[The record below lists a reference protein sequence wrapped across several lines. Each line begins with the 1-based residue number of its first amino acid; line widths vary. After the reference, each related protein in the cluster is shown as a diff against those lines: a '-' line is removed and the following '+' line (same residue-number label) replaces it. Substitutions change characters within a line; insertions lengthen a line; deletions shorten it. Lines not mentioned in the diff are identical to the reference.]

1 MVAPTSST
9 ITSIAT
15 PTSTPIERA
24 IGGFARW
31 TQWTPRLLGIIV
43 GILILGLGNAA
54 MALQRGDQGPEV
66 SELQTRMMNAGCYDG
81 PVTGTFGEL
90 TEAGVM
96 ACQAQLG
103 LTVDGVAGSETL
115 ARLRGTRSIEAK
127 PPFQGYANPTTYA
140 NPNQSVDSRE
150 DIIQNGSEGATV
162 SNIQT
167 QLKRLGFYAGSIDGV
182 YGNQTETAVRQFQKV
197 VQLPVDGKVGT
208 QEIAA
213 LESYQP
219 PTVAPI
225 APPTLSQ
232 IPLSQS
238 QLALGDDHPDVGQ
251 LQDRL
256 RSAGF
261 FQGNST
267 QYYGSI
273 TRQSVIDFQRN
284 RGLNVTGIA
293 DPTTLESLG
302 LQPNY
307 TARAPEQI
315 WNQTPMTSS
324 ASRTSVQSLQASP
337 ARPNSRYI
345 VVIPKENEL
354 TLSQVR
360 RVVRSAQAYP
370 SRKGDYIAAGTYTK
384 RTAAEKRSNYLRS
397 IGFDARVD
405 YQ

>member
-9 ITSIAT
+9 ITSSAT

-24 IGGFARW
+24 IGGFDRW

-66 SELQTRMMNAGCYDG
+66 SELQTRMMNAGCYNG
-81 PVTGTFGEL
+81 PVTGTFGGL

-96 ACQAQLG
+96 ACQSQLG
-103 LTVDGVAGSETL
+103 LTVDGIAGSETL
-115 ARLRGTRSIEAK
+115 ARLQGTRSIEAK
-127 PPFQGYANPTTYA
+127 PFQGFANPTSYA
-140 NPNQSVDSRE
+140 NPNQSVESRE
-150 DIIQNGSEGATV
+150 DIIQKGSEGATV

-182 YGNQTETAVRQFQKV
+182 YGNQTEAAVRQFQQV

-219 PTVAPI
+219 PTVTSSAPT
-225 APPTLSQ
+225 PMLSQ

-273 TRQSVIDFQRN
+273 TRQSVIDFQRS

-293 DPTTLESLG
+293 DATTLESLG

-307 TARAPEQI
+307 NARAPQQI
-315 WNQTPMTSS
+315 WNQAPMISS
-324 ASRTSVQSLQASP
+324 GSRTPVQSLQASP
-337 ARPNSRYI
+337 ASPNSRYI

-360 RVVRSAQAYP
+360 RVVRSAQVYP

-384 RTAAEKRSNYLRS
+384 RAGAEKRSNYLRS